1 MPFQAIFELLIVYC
15 WLVKR
20 LPTATVWQDEPGDA
34 AHIIFHHLGSPFI
47 GRQGESGP
55 VHGDVSAHA
64 IDVKVH
70 ANASNQPQQGI
81 V

>member
-1 MPFQAIFELLIVYC
+1 MPFQAVFELLVIYC
-15 WLVKR
+15 GLVKR

-34 AHIIFHHLGSPFI
+34 AHIVFHHLCAPFI
-47 GRQGESGP
+47 GRQGKGGP

-70 ANASNQPQQGI
+70 ADARNQPQQGI